1 MSANEQRPDHRCPK
15 CGSEQGFTHVKAE
28 YHDGQTP
35 HRWDVDEYWHTRTEH
50 LDWSCEFC
58 GYRIETPTADQVVA

>member
-28 YHDGQTP
+28 YHDNVHNWEDLSGHTP
-35 HRWDVDEYWHTRTEH
+35 TEH